1 MVDEE
6 CIGFLWNL
14 FVFDGNCKFLKLEE
28 VEFVELIVKC
38 FKMGVMLFGFLSK
51 EVYEV
56 LVIVMNCFGG
66 KSNSGE
72 GGEDFKCFVLDE
84 NGDDRR
90 SVIK

>member
-1 MVDEE
+1 M
-6 CIGFLWNL
+6 
-14 FVFDGNCKFLKLEE
+14 KLEE
-28 VEFVELIVKC
+28 VELAVFIVKC
-38 FKMGVMLFGFLSK
+38 FKMGVMLFGLLSK

-56 LVIVMNCFGG
+56 LVIVMNWFGG

-72 GGEDFKCFVLDE
+72 GGEDLKCFVLDE